1 MTGFFGSGLAFAL
14 ILAGMVL
21 ELAILLTLPQSF
33 RTRHSAPASW
43 LATSAPACAFS
54 LPPSRPLR
62 GAAWPAI
69 AGALLLALAA
79 HVFDLVQRWKR

>member
-14 ILAGMVL
+14 ILAGMFL
-21 ELAILLTLPQSF
+21 ELAILLTLYSRSGRGIPP
-33 RTRHSAPASW
+33 RL
-43 LATSAPACAFS
+43 LAGDFGAGMCLLAAAIAA
-54 LPPSRPLR
+54 LR
-62 GAAWPAI
+62 GAAWPVI